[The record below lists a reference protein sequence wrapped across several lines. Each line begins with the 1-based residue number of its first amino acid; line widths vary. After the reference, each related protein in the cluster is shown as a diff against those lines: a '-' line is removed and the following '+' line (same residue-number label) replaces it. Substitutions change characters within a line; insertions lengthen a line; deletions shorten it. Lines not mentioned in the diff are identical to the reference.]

1 VIRPIL
7 TSLELALQQSVGD
20 FLSRLAEILEI
31 NGETMVRN
39 GARVVGI
46 WLLAW
51 VAYRVV
57 RLAAARIEKAVD
69 DGDDSV
75 TTLRERRGKTISQL
89 LRSMGRL
96 VVYAI
101 ALLLTF
107 NVFIDIGPI
116 LAGAGILGLAVSFG
130 AQSLVKDV
138 ISGFF
143 ILFENQFA
151 IGDVIEAGGKSGVV
165 EKMSMRVVVLRD
177 IQGTMHIIPNGE
189 IKVVSNMTR
198 GWSRAVV
205 DVGVGYEEDV
215 DRALGV
221 VRDEAANF
229 STDPEWASQLDG
241 PVEVPGIESLG
252 DSAVVI
258 RSLIR
263 TQPGSQWNAAREYR
277 RRLKLRFDREN
288 IEIPFPQRKVH
299 VQVDDSPHDSR
310 LKAAGAAG
318 G

>member
-1 VIRPIL
+1 MIRPIP
-7 TSLELALQQSVGD
+7 TSLELALQAGIGD
-20 FLSRLAEILEI
+20 ILRRLAQILEI

-46 WLLAW
+46 WVLAW
-51 VAYRVV
+51 LAYRVI
-57 RLAAARIEKAVD
+57 RLAAIRIEKAVD

-89 LRSMGRL
+89 LRSMGR
-96 VVYAI
+96 VVVFAI

-177 IQGTMHIIPNGE
+177 IQGAMHIIPNGE

-205 DVGVGYEEDV
+205 DVGVGYDEDV

-221 VRDEAANF
+221 VRDEAASF
-229 STDPEWASQLDG
+229 STDPDWASQLDG
-241 PVEVPGIESLG
+241 PVEVPGLEALG
-252 DSAVVI
+252 DSAMVI

-263 TQPGSQWNAAREYR
+263 TQPGSQWAAAREYR

-288 IEIPFPQRKVH
+288 IEIPFPQRRVH
-299 VQVDDSPHDSR
+299 VQVDDSSPASR

>member
-7 TSLELALQQSVGD
+7 TSIELALQQSLGD
-20 FLSRLAEILEI
+20 ILSRLAQILEI
-31 NGETMVRN
+31 NGETIVRN
-39 GARVVGI
+39 GARVFGI

-51 VAYRVV
+51 LAYRLV

-89 LRSMGRL
+89 LRSVGR
-96 VVYAI
+96 VVIFVI

-151 IGDVIEAGGKSGVV
+151 ICDVVEAGGKSGVV
-165 EKMSMRVVVLRD
+165 EKMTMRVVVLRD
-177 IQGTMHIIPNGE
+177 LQGAMHIIPNSE

-205 DVGVGYEEDV
+205 DVGVGYDEDV
-215 DRALGV
+215 DRALAV
-221 VRDEAANF
+221 VRDEAARF
-229 STDPEWASQLDG
+229 TADKQWATRLDG
-241 PVEVPGIESLG
+241 PLEVPGVESMG
-252 DSAVVI
+252 DAGVVI
-258 RSLIR
+258 RTLIK
-263 TQPGSQWNAAREYR
+263 TQPGSQWDAGREFR
-277 RRLKLRFDREN
+277 RRLKVRFDREE
-288 IEIPFPQRKVH
+288 IEIPSTRRKVR
-299 VQVDDSPHDSR
+299 VYVDQTTGDHHLR
-310 LKAAGAAG
+310 AAGAAG